1 MAVGNNVLIPL
12 DLLVRINELIDYWDI
27 SKYDRVVRDDY
38 YAIKRELDRKLL
50 KLELREAYSKILRA
64 KDEDARHSARMEYL
78 WQKNQIGDL

>member
-1 MAVGNNVLIPL
+1 VGNNILIPL
-12 DLLVRINELIDYWDI
+12 DLLVRTYELLDYFDI

-38 YAIKRELDRKLL
+38 HAIKRELNRKLH